1 MMEKT
6 LRQSLFMARGDVL
19 EMLSRPLTLTLLLL
33 GLAAVVAPVVT
44 RRLRGRAISAAP
56 ARSAR

>member
-1 MMEKT
+1 M
-6 LRQSLFMARGDVL
+6 SRGDVL

-44 RRLRGRAISAAP
+44 RWVRGRAISAAP
-56 ARSAR
+56 AQSAR